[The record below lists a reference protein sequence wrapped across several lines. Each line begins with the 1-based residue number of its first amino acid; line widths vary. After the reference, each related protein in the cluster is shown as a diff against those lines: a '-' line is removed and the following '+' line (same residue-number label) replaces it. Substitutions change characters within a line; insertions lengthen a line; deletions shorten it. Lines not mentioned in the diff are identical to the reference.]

1 MQCTQFHMEVLKRLH
16 SMKCDLKL
24 KESQSEAMESRADFT
39 KISHENSDLSIGS
52 GFESD
57 ETMFES
63 ETDRNETAPPTVQE
77 NISKILARNH
87 DLEGVLKI
95 KDAAIKRLTAR
106 ILELENELKRK
117 ETIRLSQL
125 ELLAL
130 RNIELEKELVKNM
143 QKSST

>member
-1 MQCTQFHMEVLKRLH
+1 
-16 SMKCDLKL
+16 
-24 KESQSEAMESRADFT
+24 MESRADFT

-63 ETDRNETAPPTVQE
+63 ETDRNETVPPTVQE

>member
-1 MQCTQFHMEVLKRLH
+1 MEVLKRLH

-57 ETMFES
+57 ETMFE
-63 ETDRNETAPPTVQE
+63 TDRNETVPPTVQE